1 MVANACLDLRS
12 GWASIP
18 CRIFSIARTFRN
30 WLAAEGAEREIFDDL
45 AARLQAEGLMMREG
59 PVVDATFV
67 ESPSSTKNRDHARD
81 PEAHQ
86 AKKGNNW
93 HFGHKAHAG
102 ADRDGGLVHTA
113 VATAANVA
121 DVVEAKGCVRECD
134 EEVYLDAGY
143 TGLERGSPS
152 RSRSG
157 RGGASPKT
165 WPRGPAARGRHPEIG
180 LRPGRK
186 DGRPGGPP

>member
-1 MVANACLDLRS
+1 M
-12 GWASIP
+12 
-18 CRIFSIARTFRN
+18 
-30 WLAAEGAEREIFDDL
+30 
-45 AARLQAEGLMMREG
+45 
-59 PVVDATFV
+59 
-67 ESPSSTKNRDHARD
+67 ESPSSTKNRKHARD

-121 DVVEAKGCVRECD
+121 DVVEAKGCVRECE

-157 RGGASPKT
+157 RGGAGPKT
-165 WPRGPAARGRHPEIG
+165 WPRGPARPQPSPRDRPATWPKGRATG
-180 LRPGRK
+180 S
-186 DGRPGGPP
+186 PP